1 MNIIIV
7 GAGRIGRNLAKT
19 LSDENHEVYLVE
31 PQKNIAQKVSEK
43 LDVKVI
49 VGSGS
54 DPDSLLKANIRS
66 ADLVLAVTTI
76 DEVNLVVCSLAAA
89 FGVKRRIARVR
100 NKALRDIVGEF
111 GLDLF
116 RVNELIN
123 PELVAAEAI
132 VKTIETPG
140 ASEVGDF
147 ASGQI
152 LLRGFDVPENSPL
165 CGTPLLDLADE
176 DFPWPFLIISIV
188 RDDKVII
195 PKGDAVVQEGDHIY
209 VLLPRNSLAEF
220 VNFVNPELCHPKKI
234 IIHGATITGKHLAS
248 TLSQKIKNIT
258 LIEEDAE
265 QAREVSDSL
274 QQVTVINGSAS
285 DAEILNECG
294 VEAAD
299 IFIATSKNDQAN
311 LISSVLAKK
320 MGAKTTIITTQQ
332 QEYVSIIDMLSID
345 AIVNPH
351 YLAVEQILQMARGR
365 SISAVTKLMECESE
379 AMELVPEKGSPITKD
394 SLKGIKLPKNAIVG
408 AVLQNGDVELAK
420 GDTTINAGDKV
431 IVFCQD
437 KAIKKV
443 QALFTRK

>member
-19 LSDENHEVYLVE
+19 LSEENNEVYLIE
-31 PQKNIAQKVSEK
+31 PQKSVATKVADK

-54 DPDSLLKANIRS
+54 DPEALQKANIRS
-66 ADLVLAVTTI
+66 ADLVLAVTTT

-89 FGVKRRIARVR
+89 YGVKRKIARVR
-100 NKALRDIVGEF
+100 NTALRDIVREF

-116 RVNELIN
+116 SVNELIN

-152 LLRGFDVPENSPL
+152 LLRGFDVPETSPL
-165 CGTPLLDLADE
+165 CGSRLVELADE

-188 RDDKVII
+188 RNQEVIF
-195 PKGDAVVQEGDHIY
+195 PKGDAVVQKGDHIY
-209 VLLPRNSLAEF
+209 VLLPRHSLAEF
-220 VNFVNPELCHPKKI
+220 VNFVNPELTPPKKVI
-234 IIHGATITGKHLAS
+234 IYGATITGKHLAQ
-248 TLSQKIKNIT
+248 TLSQKIKNTTI
-258 LIEEDAE
+258 IEEDPAV
-265 QAREVSDSL
+265 ARDVSDAL
-274 QQVTVINGSAS
+274 EQVTVINGSAS

-294 VEAAD
+294 IEATD
-299 IFIATSKNDQAN
+299 VFIATSKNDHSN

-332 QEYVSIIDMLSID
+332 PEYMSIIDALAID
-345 AIVNPH
+345 AIINPH

-365 SISAVTKLMECESE
+365 SISAVTKLLECDSE
-379 AMELVPEKGSPITKD
+379 AIELVPEKGSPITRDALKD
-394 SLKGIKLPKNAIVG
+394 IKLPKNSIVG
-408 AVLQNGDVELAK
+408 AVLQGANVALAK
-420 GDTTINAGDKV
+420 RDTKINEGDKV

-437 KAIKKV
+437 TAIKKV
-443 QALFTRK
+443 QALFTGK